1 MESYAIQTYKDVLIG
16 SRKRFPTNFWKD
28 DENKNFSDAA
38 DITRYLIEYVL
49 HWDDETVKNQL
60 CCKTFFDNSLKGM
73 LWTLFNDSVFAAIEN
88 AYPGK
93 FKQWE
98 LSCTP
103 RNFWNLDTSRQATI
117 WLFKEHLKW
126 DDEKINKNIS
136 RKIFLENGLDTMMHV
151 LFNNNATMAIS
162 NAFPDLFE

>member
-38 DITRYLIEYVL
+38 DITRYLIEDVL

-73 LWTLFNDSVFAAIEN
+73 LWTLFNDSVFAAIQTMG
-88 AYPGK
+88 A
-93 FKQWE
+93 FMH
-98 LSCTP
+98 T
-103 RNFWNLDTSRQATI
+103 
-117 WLFKEHLKW
+117 
-126 DDEKINKNIS
+126 EK
-136 RKIFLENGLDTMMHV
+136 FLEFRHSKTSYY
-151 LFNNNATMAIS
+151 MA
-162 NAFPDLFE
+162 FQRTPKMG